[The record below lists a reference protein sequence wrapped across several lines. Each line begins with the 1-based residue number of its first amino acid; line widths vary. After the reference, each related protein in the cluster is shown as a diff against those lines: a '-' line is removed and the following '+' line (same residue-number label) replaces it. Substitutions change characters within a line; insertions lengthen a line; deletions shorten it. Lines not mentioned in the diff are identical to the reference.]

1 MGPGKSGGERYFP
14 VPENAAGA
22 ESRRR
27 ERLNGEG
34 LNGGLSELAEPTA
47 HKKSR
52 VRDGRGF
59 LI

>member
-14 VPENAAGA
+14 VPGNAAGA

-52 VRDGRGF
+52 IRMDAAF
-59 LI
+59 CF